1 MMAIYLELSA
11 RFDVKDKYGS
21 TFKQLQ
27 THIKI
32 VPSRAQLPWKELKT
46 RIIEPNLIIDLK
58 SSSSYVSV
66 MKGLSLL
73 FVDLRVLVRV
83 VP

>member
-1 MMAIYLELSA
+1 MAIYLELFA
-11 RFDVKDKYGS
+11 RLDIRDKYRS
-21 TFKQLQ
+21 ALIQLPNHVRTVSSQ
-27 THIKI
+27 
-32 VPSRAQLPWKELKT
+32 AQLPRKELKV
-46 RIIEPNLIIDLK
+46 RIIESYLIIDLK
-58 SSSSYVSV
+58 GSSFGVPV